1 MEATRLAPAGRACS
15 KFIWQQCR
23 FQKNWAVRVLPRSGR
38 PAFLVVPKLW
48 RDRSRTG
55 AEPEFDFGFDV
66 SLRAHRVGRFG
77 AAMRFNPAQTT
88 MRHSCVAKEN
98 GPDPRTGF
106 RVVAWPRCRRDWA
119 SLLAGGIWR
128 DGGVCDSELIACAS
142 RRRWRAASVSARGGR
157 NSLANSKRS
166 RVNSAQQ
173 ARWLGNVLPP
183 RWVSAFKTRNLLLS
197 ATE

>member
-38 PAFLVVPKLW
+38 PAFLVVPKFW
-48 RDRSRTG
+48 RDRSQT
-55 AEPEFDFGFDV
+55 APSP
-66 SLRAHRVGRFG
+66 SL
-77 AAMRFNPAQTT
+77 TST
-88 MRHSCVAKEN
+88 L
-98 GPDPRTGF
+98 
-106 RVVAWPRCRRDWA
+106 A
-119 SLLAGGIWR
+119 SLSGPIESDGSAAPCVSIPRRQPCAIHVTLWRMGRPPDRFLRRRLATLSPRLGVTSGGRNMAGRRRLRQRVI
-128 DGGVCDSELIACAS
+128 DCAS
-142 RRRWRAASVSARGGR
+142 RRRRRAASVSARGGR

-166 RVNSAQQ
+166 RVNGAQQ

>member
-15 KFIWQQCR
+15 KFIWQQGR

-38 PAFLVVPKLW
+38 PAFIVVAKLW
-48 RDRSRTG
+48 RDQSRTG
-55 AEPEFDFGFDV
+55 AEPKFDLGFGEGTAPPCV
-66 SLRAHRVGRFG
+66 SIPRGQPCAIHVTLW
-77 AAMRFNPAQTT
+77 
-88 MRHSCVAKEN
+88 
-98 GPDPRTGF
+98 RTGRTPDQF
-106 RVVAWPRCRRDWA
+106 PRRRLATLSPRLGVTSGGRNMAGRRRLRQRV
-119 SLLAGGIWR
+119 
-128 DGGVCDSELIACAS
+128 IACAS
-142 RRRWRAASVSARGGR
+142 RRRRRAASASARGGR

>member
-38 PAFLVVPKLW
+38 PAFLFVPKLW

-55 AEPEFDFGFDV
+55 AEPEFDCGV
-66 SLRAHRVGRFG
+66 GASLRTYLVRRFG
-77 AAMRFNPAQTT
+77 VSIPRRQPCAIHVTLW
-88 MRHSCVAKEN
+88 
-98 GPDPRTGF
+98 RTGRTPDRF
-106 RVVAWPRCRRDWA
+106 FDVVAWPRCRRDWA

-128 DGGVCDSELIACAS
+128 DSGVCDSEFIACAR

>member
-55 AEPEFDFGFDV
+55 AEPEFDFGLGV
-66 SLRAHRVGRFG
+66 SLRTHRVGRFG
-77 AAMRFNPAQTT
+77 VSVPRRQPCAIHVTLRRAGRPPDRFLRRRLATL
-88 MRHSCVAKEN
+88 S
-98 GPDPRTGF
+98 PRLGVTSGGRNMAGRRRLRQ
-106 RVVAWPRCRRDWA
+106 RV
-119 SLLAGGIWR
+119 
-128 DGGVCDSELIACAS
+128 IACAS
-142 RRRWRAASVSARGGR
+142 RRRRRAASVSARGGR

>member
-48 RDRSRTG
+48 RDRSRIG
-55 AEPEFDFGFDV
+55 AEPEFDFGFGP
-66 SLRAHRVGRFG
+66 SLRTHRVGRFG
-77 AAMRFNPAQTT
+77 AAARFNPAQTT
-88 MRHSCVAKEN
+88 MRHSCDAMEN
-98 GPDPRTGF
+98 GAGSGPVFPRRGLATLSPRLGVTSGGRNMAGRRRLRQ
-106 RVVAWPRCRRDWA
+106 RV
-119 SLLAGGIWR
+119 
-128 DGGVCDSELIACAS
+128 IACAS